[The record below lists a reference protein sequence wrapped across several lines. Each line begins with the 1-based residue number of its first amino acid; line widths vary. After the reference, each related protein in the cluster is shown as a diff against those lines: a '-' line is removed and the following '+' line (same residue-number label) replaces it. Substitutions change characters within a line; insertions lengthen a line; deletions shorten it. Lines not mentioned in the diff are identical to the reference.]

1 MYFPQVRWAGC
12 AEDEDTWEP
21 MSKIAP
27 QLVAAFHTDNPAT
40 EHSAPQPTAPERSG
54 PDPSTSLLPSAPEPS
69 VPGVPPASPAS
80 PSKRGRNPQALSPSA
95 KSPAAKSQALPAVE
109 GDSNTQWC
117 QRSWISRSGAFAQ
130 MHRETQRANTVC
142 HAVRTVGCR
151 YMCACVQK

>member
-27 QLVAAFHTDNPAT
+27 QLVAAFHTANPAP

-109 GDSNTQWC
+109 VDS
-117 QRSWISRSGAFAQ
+117 
-130 MHRETQRANTVC
+130 TVPEELD
-142 HAVRTVGCR
+142 
-151 YMCACVQK
+151 